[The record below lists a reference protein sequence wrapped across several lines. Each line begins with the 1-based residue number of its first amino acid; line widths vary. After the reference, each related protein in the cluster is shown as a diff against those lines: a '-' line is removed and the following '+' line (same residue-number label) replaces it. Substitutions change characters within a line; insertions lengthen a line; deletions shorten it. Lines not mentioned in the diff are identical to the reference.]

1 MKVSAIIMAAGLSR
15 RMNGDKLKLKINDRF
30 IFEYIFD
37 TIKSCEHLF
46 EEVIAV
52 SKDDGVL
59 RKASSLGFRVIRN
72 VNSHLGQSSTIKL
85 GVQNSADV
93 DGFMFFVAD
102 QPFIS
107 KNTIGSMLGIF
118 DEKPD
123 NIVVSCCN
131 GINRNPVIFPIEFKN
146 DLLGLD
152 GDMGGRII
160 LKSNTCKIVKVH
172 VQSEHEF
179 KDIDTMQDYEEA
191 IGKKG

>member
-1 MKVSAIIMAAGLSR
+1 MKIDDS
-15 RMNGDKLKLKINDRF
+15 F

-37 TIKSCEHLF
+37 TVKSCEHLF

-52 SKDDGVL
+52 AKDDDVL
-59 RKASSLGFRVIRN
+59 RKASSLGFKDIRN
-72 VNSHLGQSSTIKL
+72 VNSYLGQSSTIKL
-85 GVQNSADV
+85 GVQNSATV

-107 KNTIGSMLGIF
+107 KNTIKSMLGIF
-118 DEKPD
+118 DQKPD
-123 NIVVSCCN
+123 NIIVSCCN
-131 GINRNPVIFPIEFKN
+131 GINRNPVIFPIEFKS
-146 DLLGLD
+146 DLLKLE

-160 LKSNTCKIVKVH
+160 LKSNTYKIIKVH